1 MWKRLCLAGAV
12 ALIISGAWIGVET
25 SGPNGQAMAAPAKTS
40 FADDVMPIF
49 RGYCVE
55 CHHPGGL
62 GTNKSGLDLTSYASV
77 MRGTKNGPMVI
88 PGKPDESNLIIL
100 IDHNASPELNMPMGR
115 KRLLS
120 ALRDVI
126 YSWIFEGAPNN

>member
-1 MWKRLCLAGAV
+1 
-12 ALIISGAWIGVET
+12 
-25 SGPNGQAMAAPAKTS
+25 
-40 FADDVMPIF
+40 MPIF

-77 MRGTKNGPMVI
+77 MRGTKNGPMVV

-100 IDHNASPELNMPMGR
+100 IDHNASPDLNMPMGR
-115 KRLLS
+115 KRLLG